1 MSIKRLSSWVVIVAC
16 GAMFTTGCNVDGSWT
31 KRFSSNEIKNPGQK
45 KSIFGTPN
53 HNVDI
58 TLVDIS
64 EVDLVEAVARHRKNY
79 KEDLL
84 RLQTYYEQHGYAQKQ
99 GWAAYEL
106 DGLRGVKRFH
116 YLMDAEVPTQTL
128 TASDSIE
135 LANTMF
141 DRGVE
146 LMKQGGHGIPAVYRK
161 DRMIEAA
168 EVFRNLITTYP
179 SSDKIDDAAFLCG
192 EIHKE
197 YLTGQEEIAVRW
209 YERTWAWNK
218 DTQHPA
224 RFQAAVV
231 YDFRLHDRDRAL
243 ELYQAVSQN
252 PSSDPANIR
261 FSTRRIQALT
271 GEVKNLTADN
281 SEDVED

>member
-1 MSIKRLSSWVVIVAC
+1 
-16 GAMFTTGCNVDGSWT
+16 
-31 KRFSSNEIKNPGQK
+31 
-45 KSIFGTPN
+45 
-53 HNVDI
+53 
-58 TLVDIS
+58 
-64 EVDLVEAVARHRKNY
+64 
-79 KEDLL
+79 
-84 RLQTYYEQHGYAQKQ
+84 
-99 GWAAYEL
+99 
-106 DGLRGVKRFH
+106 
-116 YLMDAEVPTQTL
+116 
-128 TASDSIE
+128 
-135 LANTMF
+135 
-141 DRGVE
+141 
-146 LMKQGGHGIPAVYRK
+146 MKQGGHGIPVVYRK
-161 DRMIEAA
+161 DRMIEAG
-168 EVFRNLITTYP
+168 EVFRDLITTYP

-197 YLTGQEEIAVRW
+197 YLAGQEEIAVRW

-252 PSSDPANIR
+252 PNADPANIR

-281 SEDVED
+281 SQDVED